1 MSRHLARFYHHH
13 PLLDRRPKILHLGFF
28 DQTAEVNKINHI
40 NIIGLAISTITFYNQ
55 ILHSIEEN
63 YLMANHCFLYLYPTK
78 ASTAIRASR
87 PHIPPT
93 IAITL
98 LKFNYF
104 QFKYHDF

>member
-1 MSRHLARFYHHH
+1 MACH
-13 PLLDRRPKILHLGFF
+13 F
-28 DQTAEVNKINHI
+28 DH
-40 NIIGLAISTITFYNQ
+40 TFYNQ
-55 ILHSIEEN
+55 IMYSIEEN
-63 YLMANHCFLYLYPTK
+63 YLIANHCFLYLYPTK
-78 ASTAIRASR
+78 ASTAIRASN